1 METSTHKL
9 LSVILLSY
17 YSKERINK
25 CYQDVNSLLS
35 KEHIPFEFII
45 MDDGSTDESFA
56 IALELEK
63 THKNVFAYQLSR
75 NYTSN
80 YSWLAGLSVCNGGC
94 ALAIPDDEQQP
105 YQSIV
110 EMYRL
115 WEQGHKVIIP
125 NRITRDDPFF
135 TSFFS
140 VCYYKIINALSE
152 ITYPQGGADLAF
164 IDREIIDILNS
175 RIHPINTAVVPEIFR
190 LGFSP
195 VYFPY
200 ERPLGLNE
208 GNSRW
213 SFKKKLR
220 LAKDVFLSSSTF
232 PIKFIS
238 GLGMFFCLIS
248 IIGII
253 FYTYIRTFGNANFWG
268 ASMPGWTSI
277 IILIMFFGGIILFSL
292 GIIAEYIWRI
302 YEEVKNRPGY
312 IIKKKAE

>member
-25 CYQDVNSLLS
+25 CYHDVNTRLS

-45 MDDGSTDESFA
+45 MDDGSTDTSYP

-63 THKNVFAYQLSR
+63 MHTNVFAYQLSK

-80 YSWLAGLSVCNGGC
+80 YSWLAALSVCRGAC
-94 ALAIPDDEQQP
+94 AMAIPDDEQQP
-105 YQSIV
+105 YETIV

-125 NRITRDDPFF
+125 NRIKRDDPFL
-135 TSFFS
+135 SRIFS
-140 VCYYKIINALSE
+140 QAYYRIINALSE
-152 ITYPQGGADLAF
+152 ITYPEGGADLAF
-164 IDREIIDILNS
+164 IDREVIDILNE

-195 VYFPY
+195 IYLPY

-208 GNSRW
+208 GKSRW
-213 SFKKKLR
+213 SFKKKVR

-238 GLGMFFCLIS
+238 GLGIFFSLVAVV
-248 IIGII
+248 GIV
-253 FYTYIRTFGNANFWG
+253 FYTYIRLCGNPAFWG
-268 ASMPGWTSI
+268 VPTTGWTST

-312 IIKKKAE
+312 IIKKKTK

>member
-25 CYQDVNSLLS
+25 CYHDVNALLS
-35 KEHIPFEFII
+35 KEYIPFEFII
-45 MDDGSTDESFA
+45 MDDGSTDNSYP

-63 THKNVFAYQLSR
+63 MHANVFAYQLSK

-80 YSWLAGLSVCNGGC
+80 YSWLAALSVCRGAC
-94 ALAIPDDEQQP
+94 AMAIPDDEQQP
-105 YQSIV
+105 YETIV

-125 NRITRDDPFF
+125 NRIKRDDPFL
-135 TSFFS
+135 SRIFS
-140 VCYYKIINALSE
+140 QAYYRIINALSE
-152 ITYPQGGADLAF
+152 ITYPEGGADLAF
-164 IDREIIDILNS
+164 IDREVIDILNE

-195 VYFPY
+195 IYLPY

-208 GNSRW
+208 GKSRW
-213 SFKKKLR
+213 SFKKKVR

-238 GLGMFFCLIS
+238 GLGIFFSLVAVV
-248 IIGII
+248 GIV
-253 FYTYIRTFGNANFWG
+253 FYTYIRLCGNPAFWG
-268 ASMPGWTSI
+268 VPTTGWTST

-312 IIKKKAE
+312 IIKKKTK

>member
-17 YSKERINK
+17 YSKERIIK
-25 CYQDVNSLLS
+25 CYQDVNALLS
-35 KEHIPFEFII
+35 NEHIPFEFII
-45 MDDGSTDESFA
+45 MDDGSMDDSYK

-63 THKNVFAYQLSR
+63 MHANVFAYQLSK

-80 YSWLAGLSVCNGGC
+80 YSWLAALSVCRGAC
-94 ALAIPDDEQQP
+94 AMAIPDDEQQP
-105 YQSIV
+105 YETIV

-125 NRITRDDPFF
+125 NRIKRDDPFL
-135 TSFFS
+135 SRIFS
-140 VCYYKIINALSE
+140 QAYYRIINALSE
-152 ITYPQGGADLAF
+152 ITYPEGGADLAF
-164 IDREIIDILNS
+164 IDREVIDILNE

-195 VYFPY
+195 IYLPY

-208 GNSRW
+208 GKSRW
-213 SFKKKLR
+213 SFKKKVQ

-238 GLGMFFCLIS
+238 GLGLFFSLVAVV
-248 IIGII
+248 GIV
-253 FYTYIRTFGNANFWG
+253 FYTYIRLWGNPAFWG
-268 ASMPGWTSI
+268 VPTTGWTST

-312 IIKKKAE
+312 IIKKK